1 MAGSPARRTVESVD
15 AFDLPDWVGEG
26 PVTWRAS
33 SRLGASHLVHG
44 ELGGDTGG
52 DTGGGSDAARST
64 CDVLA
69 CDPAYPLPVL
79 SEAWRHDAHQ
89 AWTLGEVLLVEYDG
103 RLTLVV
109 PGIVVTAGST
119 LEAVRRL
126 ARAVGSRPERF
137 TVALRL

>member
-1 MAGSPARRTVESVD
+1 MARPAPDVRPVD
-15 AFDLPDWVGEG
+15 PFDLPEWLGEG
-26 PVTWRAS
+26 SVTWQAS
-33 SRLGASHLVHG
+33 SSMSDSHRVTG
-44 ELGGDTGG
+44 ELRTETGG
-52 DTGGGSDAARST
+52 ETLA

-69 CDPAYPLPVL
+69 CDPAYPVPVL

-89 AWTLGEVLLVEYDG
+89 AWTLGEVLLVEYDD

-109 PGIVVTAGST
+109 PGTAVTAEPT

-126 ARAVGSRPERF
+126 ARAVGSRPDRF

>member
-1 MAGSPARRTVESVD
+1 MRRPSVEPVD
-15 AFDLPDWVGEG
+15 AFDLPDWLGVA
-26 PVTWRAS
+26 PVTWTAVDS
-33 SRLGASHLVHG
+33 IGASHLVAG
-44 ELGGDTGG
+44 SLRTADGDSL
-52 DTGGGSDAARST
+52 D

-69 CDPAYPLPVL
+69 CDLAYPLPVL
-79 SEAWRHDAHQ
+79 DERWRHDAHQ

-109 PGIVVTAGST
+109 PGTTVGAEPT

-126 ARAVGSRPERF
+126 AKAVGAPADRF

>member
-1 MAGSPARRTVESVD
+1 MARPGHSVRPVD
-15 AFDLPDWVGEG
+15 PFDLPAWVGEG

-33 SRLGASHLVHG
+33 SSLTDSHLVTG
-44 ELGGDTGG
+44 ELD
-52 DTGGGSDAARST
+52 GGSPDT
-64 CDVLA
+64 VLGCDVLA

-89 AWTLGEVLLVEYDG
+89 AWALGEVLPVERDG

-109 PGIVVTAGST
+109 PGTALT
-119 LEAVRRL
+119 AEPLLEAVRRL
-126 ARAVGSRPERF
+126 ARAVGSNPSRF